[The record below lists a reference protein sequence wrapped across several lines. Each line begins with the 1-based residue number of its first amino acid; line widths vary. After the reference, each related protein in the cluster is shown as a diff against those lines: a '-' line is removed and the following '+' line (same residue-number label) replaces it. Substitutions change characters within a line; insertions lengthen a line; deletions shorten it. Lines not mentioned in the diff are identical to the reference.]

1 MQTQDSATFDWRQT
15 KDSWGVSKM
24 KKEKI
29 KFAILIV
36 IVLSFFPLSYLY
48 RRHIRND
55 IDTHSK
61 FAIGKIIKFT
71 TSLKSGNAWQYE
83 FKYNDTLYENYRS
96 THVAYDVKMG
106 DYFLVNFS
114 SKYPEHSKIL
124 YEYKLNDGKINY
136 MDSAWDT
143 IPMSILHSG
152 LKH

>member
-1 MQTQDSATFDWRQT
+1 MR
-15 KDSWGVSKM
+15 M
-24 KKEKI
+24 KSCSNEYRKLNYRFI
-29 KFAILIV
+29 
-36 IVLSFFPLSYLY
+36 FFPLSYLY

-55 IDTHSK
+55 IDTYSK

-83 FKYNDTLYENYRS
+83 FKYDDTLYENYRS